1 MLSEC
6 WGDRMDAFPGSPLDA
21 EEIVGESPALRKVLG
36 QAKKVAPSDATVLI
50 LGETGTGKELI
61 ARAIHRLSSRRDA
74 SFVRLNCAAIPLGLL
89 ENELFGHEKGAF
101 TGAVSQVVGRLESA
115 NRGTLFLDEVGDL
128 PIELQP
134 KLLRVLQDGE
144 FEKLGSNHTIRVDI
158 RLLAATN
165 RNLAQSV
172 AQRKFRPDLYY
183 RLNVFPI
190 RMPSLRERVADIPL
204 LVRYL
209 TQKHARRM
217 NKKIE
222 TITNESLLAL
232 AAWDWPGNIRELE
245 NLIERSVI
253 LSDGPVLEIP
263 LAELRH
269 ETEVTTLDGM
279 WKECV
284 LRALRETGG
293 LVDGPGGAA
302 SRLGMNSE
310 TLHSIMY
317 KMGISDRH

>member
-89 ENELFGHEKGAF
+89 ESELFGHEKGAF

>member
-1 MLSEC
+1 
-6 WGDRMDAFPGSPLDA
+6 
-21 EEIVGESPALRKVLG
+21 
-36 QAKKVAPSDATVLI
+36 
-50 LGETGTGKELI
+50 
-61 ARAIHRLSSRRDA
+61 
-74 SFVRLNCAAIPLGLL
+74 
-89 ENELFGHEKGAF
+89 
-101 TGAVSQVVGRLESA
+101 
-115 NRGTLFLDEVGDL
+115 
-128 PIELQP
+128 
-134 KLLRVLQDGE
+134 VLQDGE
-144 FEKLGSNHTIRVDI
+144 FEKLGSNQTIRVDI

-190 RMPSLRERVADIPL
+190 RLPALRERVEDIPL
-204 LVRYL
+204 LARYL
-209 TQKHARRM
+209 AQKLARRI

-222 TITNESLLAL
+222 TITSESLQAL

-263 LAELRH
+263 LAELRDFTDQS
-269 ETEVTTLDGM
+269 EASTLDSM
-279 WKECV
+279 WRECV
-284 LRALRETGG
+284 LLALRETGG

-310 TLHSIMY
+310 TLHSIMH
-317 KMGISDRH
+317 KMGLPEKN

>member
-1 MLSEC
+1 
-6 WGDRMDAFPGSPLDA
+6 MDAFPGSPLDA

-89 ENELFGHEKGAF
+89 ESELFGHEKGAF

-144 FEKLGSNHTIRVDI
+144 FGKLGSNHTIRVDI